1 MSLYWLLWQ
10 KSIMKSSWMKSKI
23 TLVLL
28 VLFFQITFGQTTG
41 EKLIHGKIIVESGS
55 VAGVNIVNL
64 VNEKSA
70 TSDGNGDF
78 FILAKADDLLVFSSV
93 NLEYYRKSIE
103 EEDLK
108 AEILTIRLIAK
119 TTELDEVVVRN
130 HSKINAVDL
139 GISPKGIKHRTQMER
154 KLYTAG
160 DFKPI
165 HLVGLLG
172 GSLNVD
178 ALLNSIN
185 GRTKMTKKLIELESK
200 VSLLEKTDLLF
211 EDEYYVNNLKIPT
224 EYVKGF
230 KYYIIEN
237 KEFIVVLKSKN
248 KTKIEFAM
256 VSLAEKYNGIIAAES
271 K

>member
-1 MSLYWLLWQ
+1 
-10 KSIMKSSWMKSKI
+10 MKSKI
-23 TLVLL
+23 TLVVL
-28 VLFFQITFGQTTG
+28 VLFCQITFGQTTG
-41 EKLIHGKIIVESGS
+41 EKLIHGKIIVESGN
-55 VAGVNIVNL
+55 VAGITVINL
-64 VNEKSA
+64 VNEKS
-70 TSDGNGDF
+70 TVSDNNGDF
-78 FILAKADDLLVFSSV
+78 YILAKAEDLLVFSSV
-93 NLEYYRKSIE
+93 NLEYYRRSIE

-108 AEILTIRLIAK
+108 SEILTIKLIAK
-119 TTELDEVVVRN
+119 TTELDEVVVN
-130 HSKINAVDL
+130 KHSEINAVDL

-185 GRTKMTKKLIELESK
+185 GRTQMTKKLIELENK
-200 VSLLEKTDLLF
+200 VSLLEKTELFF
-211 EDEYYVNNLKIPT
+211 EDEYYVNTLKIPT

-230 KYYIIEN
+230 KYYIVEDEKFATI
-237 KEFIVVLKSKN
+237 LKSKN
-248 KTKIEFAM
+248 KTQIEFAM
-256 VSLAEKYNGIIAAES
+256 VSLAERYNEIIASEN